1 MLTKSHTAYWKGN
14 SQSQLQS
21 EGSVQRIA
29 TQVKQPAR
37 RGRGFT
43 VASSDEE
50 SNLPAQKNLVPAK
63 STQSESQTK
72 RRTQS
77 RAKSRP
83 LFLDS
88 DDDNDDEVI
97 SPSDQPPPID
107 EGHDDD
113 AVTLQSESTARSKPA
128 TSKRASKK
136 KTLII
141 VDDDSDDG
149 ATFKGFR
156 GKSRGAR

>member
-1 MLTKSHTAYWKGN
+1 MLTGSPTAYWKGN
-14 SQSQLQS
+14 SQSQPQS
-21 EGSVQRIA
+21 EGSSQRIA
-29 TQVKQPAR
+29 TQVKQSVR

-43 VASSDEE
+43 VASSDEDQ
-50 SNLPAQKNLVPAK
+50 SLPSPKNPVLAK
-63 STQSESQTK
+63 STQNRSQTG

-88 DDDNDDEVI
+88 DDDKDDEIVLPI
-97 SPSDQPPPID
+97 DQPQPID

-113 AVTLQSESTARSKPA
+113 AVTVQSESTARSKPT
-128 TSKRASKK
+128 TSNRASKK
-136 KTLII
+136 VPII

-156 GKSRGAR
+156 GKSRGTR